1 MNNLEIADL
10 LRAASTAYELK
21 GGGSARFKSIAY
33 DRAADAV
40 EHLSSEAKDLWD
52 EGKLEDVSGIGKS
65 IATHLD
71 EIFRSGKSTHFKK
84 VFSDIAPAVFELIK
98 VPGIGPKNA
107 IKFSSTFGISSANGA
122 IEKLEKKAKQGKIAE
137 LEGFGKDS
145 EQAVIDSIAEYK
157 NKDDARMLISKA
169 EEISSQLIDWM
180 SELKSVKDINTLGSS
195 RRKASTVG
203 DIDIAVSTSDPDAA
217 LEHFTKYPHASRVLE
232 KGTRTSS
239 IILPGNIQADLMV
252 ETPDAYGA
260 LLQHFTGSKHHN
272 IAIRE
277 YAQKKGWKVS
287 DYGITIKG
295 KLHKIKTEQDFYNK
309 LGMEWVPPELRED
322 RGEIELALKNKI
334 PKLVELKDMR
344 GDLHIHS
351 DFDIET
357 SHDIGVSS
365 MKVIVENAKSLGYE
379 YIAFTE
385 HNPSQLKHNQ
395 KQIIK
400 LLTAKQS
407 KINTLSKAMKYSV
420 KIFNSL
426 EIDILPNGDLPVS
439 EEAFDVLDFGIV
451 SIHSSFKQ
459 SRDKQTERVLKALDH
474 PKVKIFAHPT
484 ARKINAREGVE
495 LNWEKIFDFCLK
507 NKKFIEINS
516 SPERLDLPD
525 FMVHEAVKKGIK
537 LVISTDSHDVNHM
550 QNMKYG
556 VYVARRGW
564 CTKKDILNTYN
575 LSSFE
580 KALGI

>member
-407 KINTLSKAMKYSV
+407 KINTLSKAMKHSV

-439 EEAFDVLDFGIV
+439 EEALDVLDFGIV